1 MKNLVLLF
9 FVCISHLVISQNL
22 VPNPSFEEY
31 TTCPVFINDFGK
43 LINWNNPSNGSPNYF
58 NICSNGNVGVPNNN
72 FGYQNPFSGNGY
84 IGLCLHT
91 ESIENYREYA
101 QIELSEPLVAN
112 IKYYVSYYVS
122 LADSFN
128 SATSEICA
136 LLTDNSFLGELKYF
150 AKDDKLFAVGFAQTE
165 RDGKIVG
172 ANRAYFKNGLI
183 SHSHRSSTIDHPSSN
198 FWAEGGSSI
207 FKKKI
212 FIDLGSF
219 DELYNPFYWEDID
232 LSYRAW
238 KSGYKILY
246 DPSIKVE
253 HHHESTIGKYFDRY
267 KILRT
272 AFRNQLIFHWKNM
285 TDKDLILKHLFNIPR
300 YIFLPGFFDA
310 LRKLPEILKSRKKTI
325 KLFVKS
331 DKEILEI
338 FK

>member
-1 MKNLVLLF
+1 MTKQYPISIVIPVYKNTEMF
-9 FVCISHLVISQNL
+9 FKYLKENKKYFEGCEVIITNDYPLENITSQVKKVFPGAIVINNIANL
-22 VPNPSFEEY
+22 GFA
-31 TTCPVFINDFGK
+31 
-43 LINWNNPSNGSPNYF
+43 
-58 NICSNGNVGVPNNN
+58 GNVNRGVLR
-72 FGYQNPFSGNGY
+72 S
-84 IGLCLHT
+84 T
-91 ESIENYREYA
+91 RD
-101 QIELSEPLVAN
+101 
-112 IKYYVSYYVS
+112 YVF
-122 LADSFN
+122 LMN
-128 SATSEICA
+128 SDVV
-136 LLTDNSFLGELKYF
+136 LTDNSFLGELKYF

-183 SHSHRSSTIDHPSSN
+183 SHSHRSSIVDHPSSN
-198 FWAEGGSSI
+198 LWAEGGSSI

-246 DPSIKVE
+246 DPNIKVE

-272 AFRNQLIFHWKNM
+272 AFRNQLIFHWKNL
-285 TDKDLILKHLFNIPR
+285 TDKDLILKHLLNIPR

-310 LRKLPEILKSRKKTI
+310 LRKLPEILISRKKTI

-331 DKEILEI
+331 DKEILDL
-338 FK
+338 FY

>member
-1 MKNLVLLF
+1 MTKKYPISIVIPVYKNTEMF
-9 FVCISHLVISQNL
+9 FKYLKINKKYFEGCEVIITNDYPLENITYQVKKVFPGAIVINNIVNL
-22 VPNPSFEEY
+22 GFAGNVNRGVMRSTRDYIF
-31 TTCPVFINDFGK
+31 
-43 LINWNNPSNGSPNYF
+43 LINSD
-58 NICSNGNVGVPNNN
+58 VV
-72 FGYQNPFSGNGY
+72 
-84 IGLCLHT
+84 
-91 ESIENYREYA
+91 
-101 QIELSEPLVAN
+101 
-112 IKYYVSYYVS
+112 
-122 LADSFN
+122 
-128 SATSEICA
+128 
-136 LLTDNSFLGELKYF
+136 LTDNSFLGELKYF

-183 SHSHRSSTIDHPSSN
+183 SHSHRSASVDNPSSN
-198 FWAEGGSSI
+198 LWAEGGSSI

-331 DKEILEI
+331 DKEILGK
-338 FK
+338 F